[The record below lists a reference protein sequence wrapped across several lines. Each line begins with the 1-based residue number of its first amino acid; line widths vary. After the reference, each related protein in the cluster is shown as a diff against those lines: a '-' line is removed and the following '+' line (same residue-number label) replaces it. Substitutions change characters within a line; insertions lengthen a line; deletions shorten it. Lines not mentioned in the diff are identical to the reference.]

1 MRKKGEIMAFAISH
15 HQPMFRRKKIN
26 LTKALTSAS
35 VRQVNADLLRLPQ
48 EDSPAD
54 MCVCTNT
61 LTSYISTHKYRY
73 NFLSVFLFFF
83 FFGCMLLLF
92 KSFFGLLGESKQLR
106 RAL

>member
-1 MRKKGEIMAFAISH
+1 MAFAISH

-83 FFGCMLLLF
+83 FFGYMLLLF
-92 KSFFGLLGESKQLR
+92 KSFFLGCWVSPKAPQGSLVFH
-106 RAL
+106 